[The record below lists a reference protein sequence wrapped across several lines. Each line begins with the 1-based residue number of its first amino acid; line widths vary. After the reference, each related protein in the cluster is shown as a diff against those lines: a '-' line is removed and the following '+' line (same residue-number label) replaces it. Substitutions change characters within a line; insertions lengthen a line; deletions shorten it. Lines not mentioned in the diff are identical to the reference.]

1 MVHFCFGGG
10 DWAVVSL
17 LCPSVQQL
25 CGSKHIVEEGSGLG
39 RACPNPPHVLA
50 SFSAQGLKCYS
61 CIEVPLNAN
70 CSTATCPYSDGVCVS
85 QVLEAVEGSVRRTAK
100 SNLCLPICPKFPQRT
115 EILGTVVYTKV
126 SCCNTDLCNA
136 AGPTGGSTWTVAG
149 VLLFSLGS
157 FLLETLL

>member
-1 MVHFCFGGG
+1 MNRSCAMKSYVLILLLP
-10 DWAVVSL
+10 L
-17 LCPSVQQL
+17 LCA
-25 CGSKHIVEEGSGLG
+25 E
-39 RACPNPPHVLA
+39 R
-50 SFSAQGLKCYS
+50 AQGLKCYS

-157 FLLETLL
+157 VLLETLL